1 MGPNAI
7 RLTCI
12 VSLVLGLVTN
22 AAPAA
27 ADDTSNKWRLQCSGN
42 AESAGEITLSI
53 EPKGAAT
60 IEATIAIAKGTSEN
74 RVAKTIRD
82 ALKLQLPREA
92 YKVEVDDGEDVLVKK
107 KRGAANFG
115 LKVVSNTVKGVRLNP
130 DKE

>member
-1 MGPNAI
+1 MGVRAVP
-7 RLTCI
+7 LTCI
-12 VSLVLGLVTN
+12 VTIVLALTT
-22 AAPAA
+22 ATAPAA
-27 ADDTSNKWRLQCSGN
+27 AGTSNKWRLECSGN

-53 EPKGAAT
+53 EPKGAAA

-82 ALKLQLPREA
+82 ALKLQLPPEA